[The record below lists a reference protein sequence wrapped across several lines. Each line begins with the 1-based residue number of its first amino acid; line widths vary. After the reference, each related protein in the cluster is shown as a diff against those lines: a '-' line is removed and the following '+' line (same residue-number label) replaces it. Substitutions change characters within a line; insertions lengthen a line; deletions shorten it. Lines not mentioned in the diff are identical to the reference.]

1 MAIVINPYTIPSF
14 FAGIISLILG
24 IYALYKNP
32 KERTTQVFFILMLG
46 CSLWSLTPIIIQAQ
60 TAAENALF
68 WAKLSNTGLLIIP
81 TALLHFSFIFQRKK
95 AIELYKIAIV
105 YIIAIVMIIILLGTN
120 LLFTMADDV
129 LIDGDGSQTRGRG
142 EGNYTEERYD
152 QLDRESLETFN
163 YMDIDEDEYYTI
175 TDDSVEP
182 LRYNGEIIVGYED
195 NESTWQT
202 LNNSEN
208 YKFIYFV
215 DEDKDDKYTLGEALY
230 LENGDGNQNLVFNY
244 IPGFLYYLLIL
255 FFFGLIIA
263 SIVNLFL
270 FYRANEDISI
280 KKSVSYLIF
289 GLIAI
294 IIFILSQSALAF
306 LMPVIILDSAIALI
320 IALFFTVAVLKYNII
335 DIKLIIRK
343 SMFYSA
349 VSLIV
354 VCSFVL
360 VEEGMELL
368 FAELA
373 FSGSILAGVIAAF
386 VALGVISAFKKG
398 LRHQIDKLFPNVRYL
413 DKEYQNRITA
423 YKATL
428 FAMMVDGILSPKELS
443 AIHIL
448 RDKLEIK
455 PKEHEQLMQDI
466 QLEIHRH
473 PSTNLAL
480 R

>member
-1 MAIVINPYTIPSF
+1 MAVIINPYTIPSF

-32 KERTTQVFFILMLG
+32 KERTTQVFFILMMG

-68 WAKLSNTGLLIIP
+68 WAKLSNVGLLIIP
-81 TALLHFSFIFQRKK
+81 TALFHFSLIFQRKK
-95 AIELYKIAIV
+95 AIEFYKIAIV

-129 LIDGDGSQTRGRG
+129 LIDGDGSQTRGKG
-142 EGNYTEERYD
+142 EGNYTEKNYF
-152 QLDRESLETFN
+152 QLDKDDRVKFD
-163 YMDIDEDEYYTI
+163 YMDLDEDEFYTG

-195 NESTWQT
+195 NQSTWQT

-208 YKFIYFV
+208 YMFIWFV
-215 DEDKDDKYTLGEALY
+215 DEDEDGKYTLGESLY
-230 LENGDGNQNLVFNY
+230 LENGDGNQKLVFNY
-244 IPGFLYYLLIL
+244 VAGFLYYLLII
-255 FFFGLIIA
+255 FFFGFIIV

-270 FYRANEDISI
+270 FYRTTKEKPI
-280 KKSVSYLIF
+280 KKSVSFLIF

-306 LMPVIILDSAIALI
+306 LIPVIILDSAIALI

-343 SMFYSA
+343 SMFYSSA
-349 VSLIV
+349 SLIV

-368 FAELA
+368 FAEIA
-373 FSGSILAGVIAAF
+373 FSGSILAGIIAAF
-386 VALGVISAFKKG
+386 VALTLISAFKKG

-428 FAMMVDGILSPKELS
+428 FAMMADGILSPKELS

-455 PKEHEQLMQDI
+455 AQEHDQLMKDI
-466 QLEIHRH
+466 QSERRKIPGTSLGMR
-473 PSTNLAL
+473 
-480 R
+480 